1 MEKEIRGGIGNI
13 EIRTDEEKESE
24 IYAEGYAL
32 VFNSWSED
40 LGGFV
45 ETIEPSALEGSDLS
59 DVRALFNHNADK
71 VLARSSAG
79 TLDLETDE
87 KGLKFRFKIPNTS
100 YGKDIAENLKNGNID
115 QCSFG
120 FVLDDNGDSF
130 DFDEKRSI
138 YQRTLKKI
146 KSVMDISLVTY
157 PAYSS
162 TSAAPALRSIDKI
175 ENELVEQCQLQR
187 EKEKLKLELEL
198 L

>member
-162 TSAAPALRSIDKI
+162 TSAAPALRSIDEI
-175 ENELVEQCQLQR
+175 ENELLEQRQLQH

>member
-71 VLARSSAG
+71 VLARSTAG
-79 TLDLETDE
+79 TLELETDD
-87 KGLKFRFKIPNTS
+87 KGLKFRFKLPNTS
-100 YGKDIAENLKNGNID
+100 YGKDVAENLRNGNIN

-120 FVLDDNGDSF
+120 FVLDDDGDSF

-175 ENELVEQCQLQR
+175 ENELIEQRQLQR

>member
-13 EIRTDEEKESE
+13 EIRTDEEKENE
-24 IYAEGYAL
+24 LYAEGYAL

-71 VLARSSAG
+71 VLARSTAG
-79 TLDLETDE
+79 TLELETDN
-87 KGLKFRFKIPNTS
+87 KGLKFRFKLPNTS
-100 YGKDIAENLKNGNID
+100 YGKDVAENLRNGNIN

-120 FVLDDNGDSF
+120 FVLDEDGDNF
-130 DFDEKRSI
+130 DYDEKRSI

-162 TSAAPALRSIDKI
+162 TSAAPALRSIDRI
-175 ENELVEQCQLQR
+175 ESELLEQRQIQH

>member
-120 FVLDDNGDSF
+120 FVLDDDGDSF

-175 ENELVEQCQLQR
+175 ENELLEQRQLQH

>member
-13 EIRTDEEKESE
+13 EIRTDEEKDSE

-175 ENELVEQCQLQR
+175 ENELLEQRQLQH

>member
-175 ENELVEQCQLQR
+175 ENELLEQRQIQH

>member
-175 ENELVEQCQLQR
+175 ESELVEQRQLQR

>member
-1 MEKEIRGGIGNI
+1 MEKEIRGGIGSI
-13 EIRTDEEKESE
+13 EIRTDEEKENE

-71 VLARSSAG
+71 VLARSTAG
-79 TLDLETDE
+79 TLELETDN
-87 KGLKFRFKIPNTS
+87 KGLKFRFKLPNTS
-100 YGKDIAENLKNGNID
+100 YGKDVAENLRNGNIN

-120 FVLDDNGDSF
+120 FVLDDDGDSF

-175 ENELVEQCQLQR
+175 ENELLEQRQMQH

>member
-1 MEKEIRGGIGNI
+1 M
-13 EIRTDEEKESE
+13 
-24 IYAEGYAL
+24 
-32 VFNSWSED
+32 
-40 LGGFV
+40 
-45 ETIEPSALEGSDLS
+45 EGSDLS

-157 PAYSS
+157 QAYSS

-175 ENELVEQCQLQR
+175 ESELVEQRKIQH

>member
-13 EIRTDEEKESE
+13 EIRSDEEKDSE
-24 IYAEGYAL
+24 VYAEGYAL

-175 ENELVEQCQLQR
+175 ENELLEQRQLQH

>member
-13 EIRTDEEKESE
+13 EIRADEEEGNE
-24 IYAEGYAL
+24 LYAEGYAL

-71 VLARSSAG
+71 VLARSRAG

-175 ENELVEQCQLQR
+175 ENELVEQRQLQH

>member
-13 EIRTDEEKESE
+13 EIRSDEEKDSE
-24 IYAEGYAL
+24 VYAEGYAL

-120 FVLDDNGDSF
+120 FILDDDGDSF

-175 ENELVEQCQLQR
+175 ENELLEQRQIQH

>member
-1 MEKEIRGGIGNI
+1 MEKEIRGGIGSI
-13 EIRTDEEKESE
+13 EIRTDEEKENE

-71 VLARSSAG
+71 VLARSTAG
-79 TLDLETDE
+79 TLELETDN
-87 KGLKFRFKIPNTS
+87 KGLKFRFKLPNTS
-100 YGKDIAENLKNGNID
+100 YGKDVAENLRNGNIN

-120 FVLDDNGDSF
+120 FVLDDDGDSF

-175 ENELVEQCQLQR
+175 ENELLEQRQLQH

>member
-175 ENELVEQCQLQR
+175 ESELVEQRQIQH

>member
-175 ENELVEQCQLQR
+175 ENELLEQRQLQR

>member
-13 EIRTDEEKESE
+13 EIRADEEKDNEL
-24 IYAEGYAL
+24 YAEGYAL

-40 LGGFV
+40 LGGFI

-71 VLARSSAG
+71 VLARSRAG

-175 ENELVEQCQLQR
+175 ENELVEQRQLQH

>member
-130 DFDEKRSI
+130 YFDEKRSI

-175 ENELVEQCQLQR
+175 ENELLEQRQIQH

>member
-13 EIRTDEEKESE
+13 EIRTDEEKNSE

-175 ENELVEQCQLQR
+175 ENELVEQRQLQR

>member
-1 MEKEIRGGIGNI
+1 MDNIEKEIRSGIGNI
-13 EIRTDEEKESE
+13 EIRAGEEKDGEV
-24 IYAEGYAL
+24 YAEGYCL
-32 VFNSWSED
+32 VFNSWSKD
-40 LGGFV
+40 LGGFI
-45 ETIEPSALEGSDLS
+45 ETIEPSALEGADLS

-79 TLDLETDE
+79 TLDLEADE

-100 YGKDIAENLKNGNID
+100 YGKDIAENLRNGNID

-120 FVLDDNGDSF
+120 FILDENGDSF
-130 DFDEKRSI
+130 DFDEKHSI

-157 PAYSS
+157 PAYSE
-162 TSAAPALRSIDKI
+162 TSVGPALRSIDAI
-175 ENELVEQCQLQR
+175 NELEQRQR
-187 EKEKLKLELEL
+187 ELDKLKLRIKL

>member
-13 EIRTDEEKESE
+13 EIRTDEEKDSE

-175 ENELVEQCQLQR
+175 ENELVEQRQLQR

>member
-13 EIRTDEEKESE
+13 EIRTDEEKDNEL
-24 IYAEGYAL
+24 YAEGYAL

-71 VLARSSAG
+71 VLARSTAG
-79 TLDLETDE
+79 TLELETDN
-87 KGLKFRFKIPNTS
+87 KGLKFRFKLPNTS
-100 YGKDIAENLKNGNID
+100 YGKDVAENLRNGNIN

-120 FVLDDNGDSF
+120 FVLDDDGDSF

-175 ENELVEQCQLQR
+175 ENELVEQRQLQH